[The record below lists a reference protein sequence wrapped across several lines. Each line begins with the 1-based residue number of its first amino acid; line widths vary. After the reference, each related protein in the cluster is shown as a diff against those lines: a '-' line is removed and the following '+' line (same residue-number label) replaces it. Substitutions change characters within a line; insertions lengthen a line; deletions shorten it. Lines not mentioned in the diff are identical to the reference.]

1 MSFAGRLR
9 RSNRL
14 TAAIGRIRSAIVRTF
29 RNGSCAMSFP
39 FLVSFALMILAIVGV
54 FIQLPVVSDYAFW
67 LAVLAYGILAGA
79 RFHHHHHRD

>member
-1 MSFAGRLR
+1 
-9 RSNRL
+9 
-14 TAAIGRIRSAIVRTF
+14 
-29 RNGSCAMSFP
+29 MSFP